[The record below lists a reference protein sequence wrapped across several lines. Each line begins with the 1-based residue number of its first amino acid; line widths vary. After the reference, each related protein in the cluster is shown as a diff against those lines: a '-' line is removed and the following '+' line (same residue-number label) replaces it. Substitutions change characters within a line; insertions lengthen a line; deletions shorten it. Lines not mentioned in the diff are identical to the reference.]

1 MLIIIRTK
9 LSNNKI
15 DLYDSVREISS
26 AHSSS
31 APVEEVKCF
40 EKRSGRHDAKS
51 TTLNLPGSLLKKLG
65 HVFP

>member
-1 MLIIIRTK
+1 MVELYLMMILVTI
-9 LSNNKI
+9 SKI
-15 DLYDSVREISS
+15 SLTG